1 MKFQKR
7 FKIILCCL
15 IIVKL
20 QTCSSDKSNFPFKN
34 LFFNCYFFIFSK
46 SFSVLSEC
54 FIHDIATLLYMPLK
68 IHRPPIACLPPIAH
82 RLPTA
87 HRLPPITRPPIAR
100 PLIAQKVHRPPIA
113 HRPATFYS
121 PQGGLF
127 VPCQAHYKK
136 MKIILLFCFVSFS
149 SPSSSFSEPS
159 SQKII

>member
-1 MKFQKR
+1 MSFIQKIR
-7 FKIILCCL
+7 IHEIKIILCCL

-68 IHRPPIACLPPIAH
+68 IHRPLIACLPPSAH

-87 HRLPPITRPPIAR
+87 HRPPAHRPPAHRPKISSPAYRPSPIAR
-100 PLIAQKVHRPPIA
+100 QHFIVLK
-113 HRPATFYS
+113 
-121 PQGGLF
+121 G
-127 VPCQAHYKK
+127 
-136 MKIILLFCFVSFS
+136 VSFCTLI
-149 SPSSSFSEPS
+149 FLD
-159 SQKII
+159 